1 MFLIDKSHSK
11 KDIIEL
17 FKSFKV
23 FIDKTLSKG
32 KIVNDMEQYMEQCSF
47 VNNDKIKN
55 KSDLIKY
62 LQNPTTKQRPN
73 IQEKNDIMYK
83 SKRIIK
89 YCNSHCNLSE
99 VTYPTHE
106 AVFDDIISISKWGDI
121 PSVRRACRLYN
132 SSPYMI
138 SHVNPEISP
147 EVKKSLDNNKII
159 KKTYLTSLII
169 RVATKE
175 NPIIVSFD

>member
-23 FIDKTLSKG
+23 FIDKSLSKG
-32 KIVNDMEQYMEQCSF
+32 KIVNDIDIYIDQCIY
-47 VNNDKIKN
+47 NDKIKN
-55 KSDLIKY
+55 KTELIEF
-62 LQNPTTKQRPN
+62 LQIPTTKQRPN

-89 YCNSHCNLSE
+89 YCNTHCDLSDL
-99 VTYPTHE
+99 TYQRHE
-106 AVFDDIISISKWGDI
+106 DVYNDIISISKWGDI

-132 SSPYMI
+132 SSPYHI
-138 SHVNPEISP
+138 SHVNPLISP
-147 EVKKSLDNNKII
+147 EVKQSLDSNKIL
-159 KKTYLTSLII
+159 KQTYLTSLKIKYG
-169 RVATKE
+169 TKE
-175 NPIIVSFD
+175 DPIIILFD

>member
-11 KDIIEL
+11 KDLIEL
-17 FKSFKV
+17 FKSLKV

-32 KIVNDMEQYMEQCSF
+32 RIVNDIEIYIDQCF
-47 VNNDKIKN
+47 YNDKIKN
-55 KSDLIKY
+55 KSELVEY

-89 YCNSHCNLSE
+89 YCNTHCELSDL
-99 VTYPTHE
+99 TYPTHE
-106 AVFDDIISISKWGDI
+106 DVYNDIILISKWGDI

-132 SSPYMI
+132 CSPYVI
-138 SHVNPEISP
+138 SHVNPVISP
-147 EVKKSLDNNKII
+147 EVKENLDNNKIL
-159 KKTYLTSLII
+159 KQTFLTSLKI